1 MVLCKSSFLHS
12 HLSFKRERDDTT
24 TTFCNPAAI
33 SIQKQ
38 KHNRPT
44 AIIYSVTLLE
54 CPGEEVQTGNKEIT
68 LIQLSLLEE
77 PNPSRKLTWVFNPS
91 LSPPPHLSQHLSQ
104 TPGRT
109 KPSRASLWQQG
120 SPETWQWATMF
131 TETWLKR
138 HDAETESTHKHKEQG
153 RSILI
158 YMRAAL

>member
-91 LSPPPHLSQHLSQ
+91 LPSPPPHLSQHLSQ

-120 SPETWQWATMF
+120 SPETWQ
-131 TETWLKR
+131 
-138 HDAETESTHKHKEQG
+138 
-153 RSILI
+153 
-158 YMRAAL
+158 